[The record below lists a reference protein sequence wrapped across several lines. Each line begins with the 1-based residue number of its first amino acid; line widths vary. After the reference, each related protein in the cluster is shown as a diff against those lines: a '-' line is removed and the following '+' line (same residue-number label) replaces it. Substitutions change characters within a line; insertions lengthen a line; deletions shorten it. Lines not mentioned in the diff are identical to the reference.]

1 MGFPFVIGPDK
12 MKNFY
17 ISIQAKVT
25 KKGKRVERRGKE
37 GRRRGM
43 SVFELRNSVYN

>member
-17 ISIQAKVT
+17 ISIQAKVA

-37 GRRRGM
+37 K
-43 SVFELRNSVYN
+43 RNVCL